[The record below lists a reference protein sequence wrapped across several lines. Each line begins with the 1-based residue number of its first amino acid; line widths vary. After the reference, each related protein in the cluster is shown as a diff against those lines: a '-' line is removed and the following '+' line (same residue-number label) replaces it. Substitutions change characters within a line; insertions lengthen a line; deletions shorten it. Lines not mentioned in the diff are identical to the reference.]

1 MTEHPIVRCT
11 SHRCAQSILLR
22 SRRASIA
29 GILCL
34 LPLFLVLPPKGEGQA
49 DLANGNFRNPILYA
63 DYSDP
68 DVIRSGRDFYLVASS
83 FHFMPGIPILHS
95 RDLVNWEIIGHVY
108 PRLDLSPDYD
118 LIGGNRYG
126 GGAWAPSI
134 RFHAGRYYVYFP
146 TPDEGIFQSN
156 ATSPYGPWTKPV
168 AVLSGK
174 GLEDPCSFWDDDGQA
189 YLIHSRLGAGPLILH
204 RMNAEGTAVLDEGNV
219 IVDDPAQLPT
229 LEGPKLYKRNGYYY
243 IFAPYGGV
251 WNGSQ
256 VVLRAKNIFG
266 PYEHRTVLEQ
276 GQTSVTGPH
285 QGGYVETPDGKG
297 WFVHF
302 HAQGAYGRI
311 VYLEPVR
318 WKKGWPVIG
327 ASKDGSTEGVP
338 VTEWKKPVPGQPI
351 EVPSTSDEFDSAIL
365 KPQWEWNHN
374 PDDTLW
380 SLHDRPGFLR
390 LRSGFAEDLYHARNT
405 LTELSQDPAYSVTVS
420 VDLKDMTDGQHMGLA
435 LFSEHACWMG
445 VIQSGSGRQLHFES
459 VSDSI
464 TGPRVSMLSIQL
476 RVEVRDEFALFSYSE
491 DNGHSFTVLGKP
503 TRIQFSWWKGARP
516 AVFNFT
522 TKNDPDTS
530 GIVDVDWVH
539 YKRQ

>member
-1 MTEHPIVRCT
+1 MIEHPGSGCT
-11 SHRCAQSILLR
+11 SLPCDPSILLR
-22 SRRASIA
+22 SRWALIA

-34 LPLFLVLPPKGEGQA
+34 LLHSIALSTKADGQA
-49 DLANGNFRNPILYA
+49 DLGSGNFRNPILYA

-68 DVIRSGRDFYLVASS
+68 DVIRTGEDFYLVASS

-95 RDLVNWEIIGHVY
+95 KDLVNWEIIGHVY
-108 PRLDLSPDYD
+108 PRLDLNPNYD
-118 LIGGNRYG
+118 LVGGNRYG

-156 ATSPYGPWTKPV
+156 AASPYGPWTKPV
-168 AVLSGK
+168 AVLPGK
-174 GLEDPCSFWDDDGQA
+174 GLEDPCPFWDDDGRA

-204 RMNAEGTAVLDEGNV
+204 RMNAEGTAVLDEGKV
-219 IVDDPAQLPT
+219 IVDDPMHLPT
-229 LEGPKLYKRNGYYY
+229 LEGPKIYKKNGYYY

-251 WNGSQ
+251 ENGSQ
-256 VVLRAKNIFG
+256 AVLRAKNIFG

-276 GQTSVTGPH
+276 GHTSVTGPH

-311 VYLEPVR
+311 TYLEPVR
-318 WKKGWPVIG
+318 WEMDWPIIG
-327 ASKDGSTEGVP
+327 AANAGSTAGVP
-338 VTEWKKPVPGQPI
+338 VTKWKKPVSGQPI

-374 PDDTLW
+374 PDDALW

-405 LTELSQDPAYSVTVS
+405 LTELSQDPAYSFTVR
-420 VDLKDMTDGQHMGLA
+420 VDIKGMVDGQHMGLA
-435 LFSEHACWMG
+435 MFSEHACWIG
-445 VIQSGSGRQLHFES
+445 VIQSGTERQLQFGS
-459 VSDSI
+459 DSDSI
-464 TGPRVSMLSIQL
+464 SGPRLSASSIQL
-476 RVEVRDEFALFSYSE
+476 RVQVRDETALFSYSE

-516 AVFNFT
+516 ALFNFT
-522 TKNDPDTS
+522 TKNAPDTS
-530 GIVDVDWVH
+530 GVIDVDWVH
-539 YKRQ
+539 YKKQ